1 MRKNSNT
8 QQNYSY
14 LSDLSKLN
22 CVNNISG
29 ICNKLSEVNMI
40 KKLKE
45 PRSSLIITKRKDS
58 ISSVS
63 GVFSGTKKTTTNSL
77 SNNHNYQNNASLSG
91 NKVKNSSIGG
101 SKKVVLNKYD

>member
-1 MRKNSNT
+1 MRKNSNA

-14 LSDLSKLN
+14 LSELSKLN

-29 ICNKLSEVNMI
+29 LCNKLSEVNMI

-63 GVFSGTKKTTTNSL
+63 GVFSGTKKTTTTNSL
-77 SNNHNYQNNASLSG
+77 SNNYQNNASLSG

-101 SKKVVLNKYD
+101 SKKVVLNKND